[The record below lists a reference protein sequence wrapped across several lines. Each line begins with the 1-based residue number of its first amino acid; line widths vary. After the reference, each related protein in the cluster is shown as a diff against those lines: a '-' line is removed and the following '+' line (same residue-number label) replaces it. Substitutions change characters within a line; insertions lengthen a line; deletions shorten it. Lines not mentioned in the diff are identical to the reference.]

1 MKRIKL
7 TVAYDGTEYSGWQIQ
22 PNAPTIEAELDRAI
36 KQLTGE
42 SLHVIGAS
50 RTDAGVHAL
59 GNVAVF
65 DTESTIPGDRWAYAV
80 NRYLPPQISVVDSN
94 EVELNFHP
102 RHCDTRKTY
111 EYKILNTKF
120 PIPQL
125 RNYVWYVP
133 GQLDIDL
140 MRQAAERLIGEHDYK
155 SFCCVRTQAE
165 STVRTVYSIELE
177 EELAPTGIRSGGVEP
192 HSLRHE
198 AAGSICTIGST
209 GAAGSIVAIGS
220 TGTVGSICTTGSI
233 DTIGN
238 IGVAETSD
246 DTEIGIDGGTSEH
259 SENIEAGING
269 GTGELKKKNLINGE
283 QGTDEGRIITIRI
296 TGNGFLYNM
305 VRIIAGTLV
314 QAGKG
319 FITPDDVSRMLEKCD
334 RNAAGQTAP
343 PQGLTLVNIEYLAK

>member
-22 PNAPTIEAELDRAI
+22 PNAPTIEAELDAAI
-36 KQLTGE
+36 EQLTGE
-42 SLHVIGAS
+42 ALHVTGAS

-80 NRYLPPQISVVDSN
+80 NRYLPSQISVVDSR
-94 EVELNFHP
+94 EVKPDFHP
-102 RHCDTRKTY
+102 RYCNTRKTY

-125 RNYVWYVP
+125 RNYAWYVP
-133 GQLDIDL
+133 GHLDIDL
-140 MRQAAERLIGEHDYK
+140 MRKAAEMLIGEHDYK

-165 STVRTVYSIELE
+165 STVRTVYAIELE
-177 EELAPTGIRSGGVEP
+177 EKAAPGVDLNEAP
-192 HSLRHE
+192 AQAE
-198 AAGSICTIGST
+198 AA
-209 GAAGSIVAIGS
+209 
-220 TGTVGSICTTGSI
+220 
-233 DTIGN
+233 
-238 IGVAETSD
+238 
-246 DTEIGIDGGTSEH
+246 
-259 SENIEAGING
+259 
-269 GTGELKKKNLINGE
+269 E
-283 QGTDEGRIITIRI
+283 QAGRIITMRI

-305 VRIIAGTLV
+305 VRIITGTLV

-319 FITPDDVSRMLEKCD
+319 LITPEDVKAMLEKCD

-343 PQGLTLVNIEYLAK
+343 PQGLTLVNIEYADGDDMEYQQQGGQPQIN

>member
-80 NRYLPPQISVVDSN
+80 NRYLPPQISVVDSR
-94 EVELNFHP
+94 EVKPDFHP
-102 RHCDTRKTY
+102 RHCNTRKTY
-111 EYKILNTKF
+111 EYKILNAKF

-125 RNYVWYVP
+125 RNYAWYVP

-177 EELAPTGIRSGGVEP
+177 EESAPTGIKTGAVELC
-192 HSLRHE
+192 SLGYE
-198 AAGSICTIGST
+198 AAGSIGTDET
-209 GAAGSIVAIGS
+209 GETGGDAEAGG
-220 TGTVGSICTTGSI
+220 
-233 DTIGN
+233 
-238 IGVAETSD
+238 
-246 DTEIGIDGGTSEH
+246 DGGISEVDI
-259 SENIEAGING
+259 ENSSHRTQRA
-269 GTGELKKKNLINGE
+269 
-283 QGTDEGRIITIRI
+283 DEGRIITMRI

-305 VRIIAGTLV
+305 VRIITGTLV

-319 FITPDDVSRMLEKCD
+319 LITPDDVSRMLEKCD

-343 PQGLTLVNIEYLAK
+343 PQGLTLVNIEYVDGDGGRYP